1 MIPAFT
7 SARYAVAMLPKT
19 PAFALFLAT
28 FAAVPFAHARG
39 SVSALQSSTHVGM
52 MALTTA
58 VIVPFA
64 QQSLQRF
71 AAVMLAS
78 VLIGTLLW
86 KIYLATHPPAAK
98 PAT

>member
-1 MIPAFT
+1 MAL
-7 SARYAVAMLPKT
+7 VT
-19 PAFALFLAT
+19 PCITLKLLDA
-28 FAAVPFAHARG
+28 FAHARG

-86 KIYLATHPPAAK
+86 KIYLATHPPAPT